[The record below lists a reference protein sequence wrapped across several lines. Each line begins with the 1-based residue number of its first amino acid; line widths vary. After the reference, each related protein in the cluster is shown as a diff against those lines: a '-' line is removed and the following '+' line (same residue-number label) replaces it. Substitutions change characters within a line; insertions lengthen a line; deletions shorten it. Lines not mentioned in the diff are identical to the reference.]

1 MLLLHATA
9 PLLPWAGDVC
19 VPAVAELGPFHT
31 SPASPLQVLPH
42 YILIAASLIFKE
54 PCCTLELS
62 QHRPALF
69 YGVPS
74 PYPRSGEHFWPNAQK
89 ESEEAEHP
97 CAGILHGSSVLC
109 VFSSLAK
116 GWVGEPGAG
125 VGRAGWY
132 DGVYGVLV
140 LSIPKD
146 G

>member
-9 PLLPWAGDVC
+9 LLSPWAGDVR

-54 PCCTLELS
+54 PCCRRELS
-62 QHRPALF
+62 QHHPALF

-74 PYPRSGEHFWPNAQK
+74 PYPRSGEHFWANAPK

-109 VFSSLAK
+109 VFSSLAE
-116 GWVGEPGAG
+116 GWVGELGGMMERGLWGAG
-125 VGRAGWY
+125 PP
-132 DGVYGVLV
+132 LSF
-140 LSIPKD
+140 SIPKD